1 MSNDFS
7 PISLQHVNL
16 VVDKGSLELAEEF
29 YGEVL
34 GFKSDP
40 VPQLQR
46 DSLRWLVGQ
55 QQGLRHA
62 LTADRFRIG
71 DGPQQ
76 VSFCAAC

>member
-7 PISLQHVNL
+7 PILLQHVNL
-16 VVDKGSLELAEEF
+16 VVEKGTLELAEEF

-46 DSLRWLVGQ
+46 DSLRWQARPRV
-55 QQGLRHA
+55 
-62 LTADRFRIG
+62 D
-71 DGPQQ
+71 
-76 VSFCAAC
+76 V